1 MRFSILLLGI
11 SLVAALSPH
20 DDVLHAPLFRILLS
34 SKPVAKGNIPQDAI
48 VIPSHAKTWA
58 CSLPAVTTESL
69 AIDEAPQGN
78 FSLAEIIDSLA
89 EIGCLYHVQGWFTYE
104 FCFNSHA
111 RQFHKK
117 SSPEDE
123 SMELDYS
130 LGKFSNALDSLT
142 LKTGADGRRYL
153 ATTWQGGTNCD
164 LTGKPRSIQ
173 IQFHCPVL
181 AHVDYISL
189 VQETSTCSYL
199 MIVNTQKL
207 CHDERFNPPGKIV
220 NNVVCNVVV
229 SDEFYQLQQNARLH
243 GKEELTPV
251 QVAGLDAPPPTPR
264 DEPLQAKTFE
274 ISLGDLSAK
283 NLKALLEKVRVEIQ
297 EQVDFDIDPAK
308 PFSSLAE
315 GLKKKF
321 EEHEEKAAHD
331 GHESVHESVHG
342 KVHGTNGDLEIE
354 LTFDEGHES
363 EQQRDNHE
371 SHDNHEN
378 DAEDERKRTEL

>member
-1 MRFSILLLGI
+1 MKFLLLAALTI
-11 SLVAALSPH
+11 AAALSPH
-20 DDVLHAPLFRILLS
+20 DDILHAPLFRLLLS
-34 SKPVAKGNIPQDAI
+34 SKPISNANIPTDAI
-48 VIPSHAKTWA
+48 VIPCHSKTWA
-58 CSLPAVTTESL
+58 CTLPTVTPESL
-69 AIDEAPQGN
+69 DILQVTSN
-78 FSLAEIIDSLA
+78 NLSLTEIVNNLND
-89 EIGCLYHVQGWFTYE
+89 IGCLYHVQGWFTYE

-123 SMELDYS
+123 SVELDYS
-130 LGKFSNALDSLT
+130 LGKFSNAIDSLS

-153 ATTWQGGTNCD
+153 ATHWQGGTDCD

-181 AHVDYISL
+181 AHVDHISL

-229 SDEFYQLQQNARLH
+229 SEEFYQLQQNAQLH
-243 GKEELTPV
+243 GKEMTPV
-251 QVAGLDAPPPTPR
+251 EAAKLDFPPSPAKEQVPTI
-264 DEPLQAKTFE
+264 E
-274 ISLGDLSAK
+274 ISLGDFSAK

-297 EQVDFDIDPAK
+297 EQVEFDIDPAK

-315 GLKKKF
+315 GLKKKIEQAHEKEKDGSHHENVRGKIHETF
-321 EEHEEKAAHD
+321 NQEGEEVEF
-331 GHESVHESVHG
+331 
-342 KVHGTNGDLEIE
+342 DLE
-354 LTFDEGHES
+354 FSVDEHSES
-363 EQQRDNHE
+363 NT
-371 SHDNHEN
+371 
-378 DAEDERKRTEL
+378 RTEVVSIEQDEKEKKDEL